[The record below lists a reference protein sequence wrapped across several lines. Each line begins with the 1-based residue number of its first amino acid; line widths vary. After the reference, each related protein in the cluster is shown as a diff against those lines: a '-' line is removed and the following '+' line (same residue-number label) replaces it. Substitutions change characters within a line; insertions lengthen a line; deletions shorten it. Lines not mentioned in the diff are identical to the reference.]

1 MHNKTILSLSLAFFS
16 RGANRPIWSDPV
28 DNWTAIGLKL
38 TVFGSCIPQL
48 WLRGS
53 VIGTFKLSH
62 KIKYCEEIN
71 TLIDLQINLI
81 IPLPSPDQTILRWPP
96 LLTQYNSLQVARD
109 TILCAPSEH
118 LPWLFISPYFDKST
132 KNLICEKI
140 VLKMGLSILY
150 RKFETSSIWPENS
163 SH

>member
-118 LPWLFISPYFDKST
+118 SPCWSLPISISSLRTLSVKRLFWRWAYQSLT
-132 KNLICEKI
+132 EN
-140 VLKMGLSILY
+140 VRLY
-150 RKFETSSIWPENS
+150 RLVA
-163 SH
+163 